1 MDLQNF
7 TGKLERGEAF
17 VRAKAAHAD
26 TGGLS
31 VHIKFTRAKGRDVN
45 GYYRWDDRRMVLAV
59 KQRLRYPR
67 RAAYGVGTQSRD
79 WQRLGGRPYRLLWH
93 EETFASPDD
102 LLVFVAGHEFWHF
115 LCHSGSATTR
125 RARTATVSRGCVS
138 SARGRRGSPSKRFRC
153 CRRGRTARSTRRS
166 QRCRRRPSPC
176 RCRVSSRRRSRRRL
190 RSRRPLPAPA
200 PRWCSMRPGSF
211 CCFADGG
218 RPLQA
223 RSQSSPSF
231 RTRPRLAKRRRW
243 DSTDTPAARC
253 RNSGTST

>member
-7 TGKLERGEAF
+7 TGKLERAEAF
-17 VRAKAAHAD
+17 VTAKAALAD
-26 TGGLS
+26 TEGLS

-115 LCHSGSATTR
+115 LCHSGQRKRDHETR
-125 RARTATVSRGCVS
+125 ANCNGFAWLREFRAWAPGVEVEAIPLLPPRPDRAAETAVSV
-138 SARGRRGSPSKRFRC
+138 
-153 CRRGRTARSTRRS
+153 
-166 QRCRRRPSPC
+166 
-176 RCRVSSRRRSRRRL
+176 
-190 RSRRPLPAPA
+190 
-200 PRWCSMRPGSF
+200 
-211 CCFADGG
+211 
-218 RPLQA
+218 QA
-223 RSQSSPSF
+223 IPTPQP
-231 RTRPRLAKRRRW
+231 RPRMTAVL
-243 DSTDTPAARC
+243 DAARQLLLF
-253 RNSGTST
+253 R

>member
-1 MDLQNF
+1 MDLVNY

-17 VRAKAAHAD
+17 VRAKAALAE
-26 TGGLS
+26 TAGLS

-115 LCHSGSATTR
+115 LCHSGQRKRDHETR
-125 RARTATVSRGCVS
+125 ANCNGFAWLREFRAWTGPGDAVEEIPALPPRPDRAVEPSIAVASG
-138 SARGRRGSPSKRFRC
+138 ASPP
-153 CRRGRTARSTRRS
+153 A
-166 QRCRRRPSPC
+166 
-176 RCRVSSRRRSRRRL
+176 L
-190 RSRRPLPAPA
+190 RSRTAVVL
-200 PRWCSMRPGSF
+200 
-211 CCFADGG
+211 D
-218 RPLQA
+218 
-223 RSQSSPSF
+223 
-231 RTRPRLAKRRRW
+231 
-243 DSTDTPAARC
+243 AARQLLLF
-253 RNSGTST
+253 R

>member
-115 LCHSGSATTR
+115 LCHSGQRKRDHETR
-125 RARTATVSRGCVS
+125 ANCNGFAWLREFRAWEPGIEVEGI
-138 SARGRRGSPSKRFRC
+138 PLLPP
-153 CRRGRTARSTRRS
+153 
-166 QRCRRRPSPC
+166 RPD
-176 RCRVSSRRRSRRRL
+176 RALDEAVAAM
-190 RSRRPLPAPA
+190 PAPQ
-200 PRWCSMRPGSF
+200 
-211 CCFADGG
+211 
-218 RPLQA
+218 LVT
-223 RSQSSPSF
+223 SSPATPS
-231 RTRPRLAKRRRW
+231 
-243 DSTDTPAARC
+243 PAARS
-253 RNSGTST
+253 RTAVVLDAARQLLLFR